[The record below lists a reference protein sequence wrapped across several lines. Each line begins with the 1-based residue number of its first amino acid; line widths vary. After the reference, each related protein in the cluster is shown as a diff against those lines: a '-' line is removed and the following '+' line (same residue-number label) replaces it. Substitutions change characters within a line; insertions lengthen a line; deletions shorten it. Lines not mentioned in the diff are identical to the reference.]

1 VERLG
6 TTASSA
12 ETVEVVAQSLEEF
25 GVALVNLLSRHVGL
39 QIETVNGGQSE
50 DEDQKCGFHSG
61 LKIELGT
68 AGNKFETSG
77 HSRSSFRNFAKACAE
92 F

>member
-1 VERLG
+1 VKRLG

-25 GVALVNLLSRHVGL
+25 GVALVDLLSRHVGL

-77 HSRSSFRNFAKACAE
+77 HSRSSFRNFAKACAK

>member
-1 VERLG
+1 MERLG

-25 GVALVNLLSRHVGL
+25 GVALVDLLSRHVGL

-68 AGNKFETSG
+68 AGNKFETS
-77 HSRSSFRNFAKACAE
+77 
-92 F
+92 